1 MARRR
6 ITQAA
11 LAQTLGMS
19 QATVSRR
26 LRGSV
31 PFTVSELD
39 QVARVLAVPAASLLG
54 EGVAA

>member
-39 QVARVLAVPAASLLG
+39 HVARVLAVPAASLLG